1 LDGLSKAYL
10 FSFIVGSL
18 TWFISP
24 TLKVL
29 VHVKDGS
36 TKVFRENPTQQPK
49 NPKLIGN
56 QRLNHK
62 HIKKNEFRIALK

>member
-1 LDGLSKAYL
+1 
-10 FSFIVGSL
+10 
-18 TWFISP
+18 
-24 TLKVL
+24 

-62 HIKKNEFRIALK
+62 HIKKNEFRIKLK